1 MHTKK
6 FWITLVV
13 VFVVMEVLSYLIHGV
28 MLAETYASEPLK
40 SVFRSKEEMD
50 SMIWIMLLMD
60 LIWAY
65 FFCFFFAKG
74 YENKGIGEG
83 LRFGLYIGLFWS
95 LVFAYSSYAIYPLTY
110 GIVLQWFIYGLVV
123 SLILGVV
130 ASLLYKPAAEASE

>member
-28 MLAETYASEPLK
+28 MLAETYAAEPLK
-40 SVFRSKEEMD
+40 SIFRSEEEMGG
-50 SMIWIMLLMD
+50 MMWIMFLMD
-60 LIWAY
+60 LVWVY

-83 LRFGLYIGLFWS
+83 LRYGLYIGLFTQ
-95 LVFAYSSYAIYPLTY
+95 LTFAYWSYTMYPLTY
-110 GIVLQWFIYGLVV
+110 GIVLQWFIYGMIVC
-123 SLILGVV
+123 LILGVV
-130 ASLLYKPAAEASE
+130 ASLTYKPAAAAAE

>member
-13 VFVVMEVLSYLIHGV
+13 VFVVMEVLNFLIHGV

-40 SVFRSKEEMD
+40 SVFRSKEEMEG
-50 SMIWIMLLMD
+50 MMWIMWLMD
-60 LIWAY
+60 IVYAY

-83 LRFGLYIGLFWS
+83 LRFGLYIGLFYS
-95 LVFAYSSYAIYPLTY
+95 MTFAYSSYAIYPLTFE
-110 GIVLQWFIYGLVV
+110 IVLQWFIYGLII
-123 SLILGVV
+123 SLIMGVV

>member
-13 VFVVMEVLSYLIHGV
+13 VFVVMEVLNFLIHGV

-40 SVFRSKEEMD
+40 SVFRSKEEMEG
-50 SMIWIMLLMD
+50 MMWIMWLMD
-60 LIWAY
+60 IVYAY

-83 LRFGLYIGLFWS
+83 LRFGLYIGLFFS
-95 LVFAYSSYAIYPLTY
+95 LTFAFSSYAIYPLTY
-110 GIVLQWFIYGLVV
+110 GIVLQWFLYGLVV
-123 SLILGVV
+123 SLIMGVV
-130 ASLLYKPAAEASE
+130 ASLLYKPTAEASE